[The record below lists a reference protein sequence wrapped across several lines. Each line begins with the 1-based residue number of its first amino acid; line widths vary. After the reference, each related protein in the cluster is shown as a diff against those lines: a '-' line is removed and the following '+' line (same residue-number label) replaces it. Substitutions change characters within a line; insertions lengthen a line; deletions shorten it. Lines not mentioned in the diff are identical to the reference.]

1 MIPGRRLFAQ
11 WTCSNTIWS
20 GGEGIY
26 LRQSVQWQLVKPVM
40 NWLFLQV
47 ETEGYHHLVRATACD
62 CLREIELA
70 FPVRVNHSVILD
82 LVFSEYPRSCSV
94 FSEYPIPCSVFL
106 GYTEL
111 QARPFLRSESGRK
124 FPHLPTLPGEKYNSQ
139 HQKWTLSLYFL
150 AVAVYGPWL
159 YCEEVCVGGGARPHP
174 WPRPLWAP
182 LPGRIAE
189 GGRHHFPLVPLS
201 SQSSL

>member
-1 MIPGRRLFAQ
+1 
-11 WTCSNTIWS
+11 
-20 GGEGIY
+20 
-26 LRQSVQWQLVKPVM
+26 M

-124 FPHLPTLPGEKYNSQ
+124 FPHLPTLSGEKYNSQ

-150 AVAVYGPWL
+150 AVAVYGP
-159 YCEEVCVGGGARPHP
+159 
-174 WPRPLWAP
+174 
-182 LPGRIAE
+182 
-189 GGRHHFPLVPLS
+189 
-201 SQSSL
+201 

>member
-1 MIPGRRLFAQ
+1 MSPSDKNESAKLAALGAFQEAAPKLLNDAIRLES
-11 WTCSNTIWS
+11 TVTSLKTIFYQS
-20 GGEGIY
+20 RTSASSLVLSQILCTMTSILIEMEAVVEGDY
-26 LRQSVQWQLVKPVM
+26 LLSELVQILSEVVEK
-40 NWLFLQV
+40 V

-124 FPHLPTLPGEKYNSQ
+124 FPHLPTLP
-139 HQKWTLSLYFL
+139 
-150 AVAVYGPWL
+150 AVAVYGP
-159 YCEEVCVGGGARPHP
+159 
-174 WPRPLWAP
+174 
-182 LPGRIAE
+182 
-189 GGRHHFPLVPLS
+189 
-201 SQSSL
+201 